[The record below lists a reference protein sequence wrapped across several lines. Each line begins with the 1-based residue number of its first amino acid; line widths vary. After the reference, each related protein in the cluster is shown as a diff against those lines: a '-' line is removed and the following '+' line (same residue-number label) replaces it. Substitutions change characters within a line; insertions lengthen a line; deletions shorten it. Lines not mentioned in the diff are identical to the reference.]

1 MPEGD
6 TIFRAAA
13 TLSARLVGREILR
26 WSSTVPSLLRSHML
40 GRKIVRVDAVGK
52 NLFIVFDDGRA
63 LHTHMRMH
71 GSWHIYPQTVSPRNF
86 PGTAKV
92 IIEVDGCVAVCFSA
106 PVVRM
111 LSGPEVQREVDSLGP
126 DVLAP
131 SFEVGEAVRR
141 VIAAGERP
149 IGDTIMDQSIVAGIG
164 NVYKSEVLFIT
175 KIDPFEESG
184 AIGIEAARKLMNEAR
199 RLMLRNVGPG
209 SRGRVTRLGP
219 GGPVWV
225 YKRSGAPCLK
235 CGERIRMRRQG
246 VGRRSTYYCPVCQNV
261 KTNEESEKEDGEK

>member
-1 MPEGD
+1 MM
-6 TIFRAAA
+6 
-13 TLSARLVGREILR
+13 GR
-26 WSSTVPSLLRSHML
+26 T
-40 GRKIVRVDAVGK
+40 IVRVDAVGK

-71 GSWHIYPQTVSPRNF
+71 GSWHIYPQTTSARNF

-92 IIEVDGCVAVCFSA
+92 VIEVEGCVAVCFAA

-111 LSGPEVQREVDSLGP
+111 LSGADVQREVSSLGP
-126 DVLAP
+126 DMLAS
-131 SFEVGEAVRR
+131 SFDAAEAARR
-141 VIAAGERP
+141 VLAAGERP

-175 KIDPFEESG
+175 KIDPFGESG
-184 AIGIEAARKLMNEAR
+184 AIAIEHARKLMTEAR
-199 RLMLRNVGPG
+199 RLMLRNIAPG
-209 SRGRVTRLGP
+209 SRTRTTRLGP

-225 YKRSGAPCLK
+225 YKRSGEPCLT

-246 VGRRSTYYCPVCQNV
+246 IGKRSTYYCPSCQNV
-261 KTNEESEKEDGEK
+261 KTSE